1 MDYLQWLKD
10 NPLTGLPWPGQLAG
24 ETHKPGSLLGLGPK
38 APELVDL
45 IGQLVEG
52 YRQIESSCRKLIL
65 ASYLDPAD
73 REVSQSLKILSDHA
87 LVYLTEYAG
96 YFSTLSDSSRG
107 KRAAQALDPASL
119 TVAKRLGDTYNKAWL
134 PLLRQEKEAIEAY
147 RKALDDLSLS
157 QSRPATVKGEARRL
171 LQSMSRD
178 RRKRAYLSL
187 EARMKGDKA
196 RLEEGFSQLHESR
209 RSLGQEAGFPSFYDY
224 LLVRE
229 GLTDKS
235 RSKIRDF
242 RLLTQKHLVP
252 LVSPI
257 LAMQWDRLGIH
268 DPRPWDL
275 MYPANFGLPVLEAE
289 AFPLDDSYIKAIRFL
304 FPDKRPFFESMKK
317 EGRLSLRVT
326 GEPGLEHAY
335 PGFCASDRMAGV
347 MAAYFEEIDRSFL
360 VLSQVSQENLA
371 RLLFSETG
379 SLLYDQERARHPH
392 FLFPE
397 AEEEAVR
404 QVIGQSTVFL
414 SQRIWNLFYGK
425 MTRYA
430 REYDL
435 TQLALDLPLYC
446 ALDEMEEFLCRARV
460 TNLAVFRH
468 AWNEIADRYGLAGT
482 QAGYP
487 GLVAVEDL
495 WLYSPLLWA
504 RPLTG
509 IFRSLAA
516 VSVLGTFPLGRRH
529 QQLEDHFSRLME
541 GEWTGQ
547 AFDRLA
553 QAGYPSPFEEETLQK
568 ACFAIVDFLAL

>member
-1 MDYLQWLKD
+1 MDHLQWLKD
-10 NPLTGLPWPGQLAG
+10 NPITGLPWPGQLAG
-24 ETHKPGSLLGLGPK
+24 EGHKPGSRLGLGPK
-38 APELVDL
+38 APELTDL

-65 ASYLDPAD
+65 ASYWDPAD
-73 REVSQSLKILSDHA
+73 RQVSQDLMVLSDHA
-87 LVYLTEYAG
+87 LAYMTEYGG
-96 YFSTLSDSSRG
+96 YFSALLDSSRG
-107 KRAAQALDPASL
+107 KRSTQALDPLAM
-119 TVAKRLGDTYNKAWL
+119 TVAKRLGDTYDKALL
-134 PLLRQEKEAIEAY
+134 PFLKQEKETIEAY
-147 RKALDDLSLS
+147 RKVLDDLSLC
-157 QSRPATVKGEARRL
+157 QSRPAAVKGEARRL

-178 RRKRAYLSL
+178 RRKRAYFSL
-187 EARMKGDKA
+187 EARIKGEKK
-196 RLEEGFSQLHESR
+196 RLEEDFSQLHEAR
-209 RSLGQEAGFPSFYDY
+209 RSLGQEAGFSSFYDY

-229 GLTDKS
+229 GLTENS
-235 RSKIRDF
+235 RSQIRNF
-242 RLLTQKHLVP
+242 RLLAQKHLVP

-257 LAMQWDRLGIH
+257 LAMQWERLGIH

-275 MYPANFGLPVLEAE
+275 MYPANFGLPLLEAE
-289 AFPLDDSYIKAIRFL
+289 AFPLDDSYIEALRFL
-304 FPDKRPFFESMKK
+304 CPDKLAIFEAMKK

-347 MAAYFEEIDRSFL
+347 MAAYFEEIGCSFL

-379 SLLYDQERARHPH
+379 ALLYDQERARHPH
-392 FLFPE
+392 FLLPE

-435 TQLALDLPLYC
+435 TQWAMDLPFYC

-468 AWNEIADRYGLAGT
+468 AWNEIAYRYGLAGT
-482 QAGYP
+482 QTGYP
-487 GLVAVEDL
+487 SLMEVEDL

-509 IFRSLAA
+509 IYRSLAA

-541 GEWTGQ
+541 GDWTDQ

-553 QAGYPSPFEEETLQK
+553 QAGYPSPFEEETVQK